1 VEALKKNTLR
11 KNVWNIILI
20 VIVLIIVVAVYAIL
34 TNQSNAPQILTPDE
48 VLGNP
53 TSFLGKKIIVEGY
66 YYHENFPDGK
76 GVITTSIV
84 LEGSTSTG
92 HIQRLPVDHTAVNT
106 TGLLQDKVKYRFEG
120 QLIEESSPL
129 IGTVMLNAENIRPV

>member
-1 VEALKKNTLR
+1 M
-11 KNVWNIILI
+11 
-20 VIVLIIVVAVYAIL
+20 L
-34 TNQSNAPQILTPDE
+34 TNQTNAPQVLTPDE
-48 VLGNP
+48 VFDNP
-53 TSFLGKKIIVEGY
+53 TSYIGKKIIVEGY

-92 HIQRLPVDHTAVNT
+92 HIQRLPVNHSAINT

-120 QLIEESSPL
+120 QLIEEPSPL
-129 IGTVMLNAENIRPV
+129 IETVMLNAENIRPV